1 MDYKTYNSMVRGN
14 DLDGHGY
21 MEKNLYI
28 ISLRIPGIAEIIWGI
43 STKV

>member
-21 MEKNLYI
+21 MEKKLYI
-28 ISLRIPGIAEIIWGI
+28 ISLRMPVIAKIIWGI